1 MDTGMLGEQER
12 GVDENLY
19 DRDKQLEARLKSLRW
34 ECQGTRISSE
44 SAFAGSL
51 SVNTIRFL
59 AGSDDY
65 INDSYK

>member
-34 ECQGTRISSE
+34 ECQGLKE
-44 SAFAGSL
+44 HG
-51 SVNTIRFL
+51 
-59 AGSDDY
+59 
-65 INDSYK
+65 